1 MTTENCSSENLKAVA
16 YFRVSTDKQAQSGLG
31 LEAQQEAVQAF
42 AAASGLDV
50 IQTFTDAGV
59 SGKTDLAQRPGLLQ
73 AIEAAKEEGA
83 QTLIVA
89 KLCRLSRDVLNSML
103 IERTL
108 GRSGIKLVSAAGE
121 GTGSDDPSAI
131 LLRNLLQAV
140 NAYEARVIGARTKA
154 ALAAKRARS
163 AVDGTWAGGHPPKGF
178 TVDERGYLVPNED
191 FPLVLKALTLR
202 FNGMSIRKIARELDQ
217 SNHTRIQRWTNYW
230 MDKPEQFLSYVP
242 AYQAR

>member
-1 MTTENCSSENLKAVA
+1 MTTENRSTEHLKAVA

-31 LEAQQEAVQAF
+31 LEAQQDAVQAF
-42 AAASGLDV
+42 AAASGFDV

-121 GTGSDDPSAI
+121 GTGSDDPSAV

-154 ALAAKRARS
+154 ALAAKKARS
-163 AVDGTWAGGHPPKGF
+163 EKDGTWAVGHPPKGF
-178 TVDERGYLVPNED
+178 TVDERGFLVPNKD

-202 FNGMSIRKIARELDQ
+202 LNGMSTRKIARELALP
-217 SNHTRIQRWTNYW
+217 NHVGVLRWTNYW
-230 MDKPEQFLSYVP
+230 LDKPEQFLSYVP

>member
-1 MTTENCSSENLKAVA
+1 MTTENRSSKNLKAVA

-31 LEAQQEAVQAF
+31 LEAQQEAVQTF
-42 AAASGLDV
+42 ALASGFEV

-59 SGKTDLAQRPGLLQ
+59 SGKTDLGQRPGLLQ
-73 AIEAAKEEGA
+73 AIEAAKEAGA

-121 GTGSDDPSAI
+121 GTGSDDPSAH

-154 ALAAKRARS
+154 AMAAKKARS
-163 AVDGTWAGGHPPKGF
+163 DKDGTWPYGRPPKGF

-202 FNGMSIRKIARELDQ
+202 LNGMSTRKIARELGQ
-217 SNHTRIQRWTNYW
+217 SHPMGICRWTNYW
-230 MDKPEQFLSYVP
+230 LDKPEQFLSYVP